1 MSKRRKYDGKNKRSF
16 IIIVILSVLVV
27 VIFSLFIYKYVKTAK
42 IEYKIDAGTILQ
54 DVDKNYLTIDSDAK
68 LKIRWSGNYY
78 LIYNDEKINLDKK
91 VITYNSITGQMKLYG
106 KFYEISKDGKVM
118 ENRDETI
125 LANTSEPK
133 FYKIDDREYLL
144 VATKLNSDDYSIEAN
159 NYLLVELDRAGNA
172 KLSND
177 RINLKTISP
186 TKLITS
192 KYMFDINNEILNFG
206 EYDIDLKKIIGS
218 TNQYQNPDELSDG
231 KTNEVPGETNGN
243 DNVPG
248 NETGGGGAAG
258 GQVVPGVGDVVNK
271 DDSGDILDIAELLSK
286 VKMTSII
293 RIVEG
298 ITTIDIDY
306 VVYDPYDEYGN
317 VFVEVISAGQNY
329 TKDLSKT
336 ETHITLDKLE
346 ADKEYKLKFVYTTFV
361 TDQETGERISKLHTF
376 EEFDLKTKVPEYS
389 ISVYRLSKVSKML
402 EYKIDLEDDYNIS
415 SINVDVSFD
424 NVVLGGNTEYIN
436 ISDSVSVNN
445 NAGYLIDSVSIDGYN
460 FLPDTILKLTVKS
473 VVVGNREIPIN
484 STSMFRFGGSNE

>member
-306 VVYDPYDEYGN
+306 VVYDPYD
-317 VFVEVISAGQNY
+317 
-329 TKDLSKT
+329 
-336 ETHITLDKLE
+336 
-346 ADKEYKLKFVYTTFV
+346 
-361 TDQETGERISKLHTF
+361 
-376 EEFDLKTKVPEYS
+376 
-389 ISVYRLSKVSKML
+389 
-402 EYKIDLEDDYNIS
+402 
-415 SINVDVSFD
+415 
-424 NVVLGGNTEYIN
+424 
-436 ISDSVSVNN
+436 
-445 NAGYLIDSVSIDGYN
+445 
-460 FLPDTILKLTVKS
+460 
-473 VVVGNREIPIN
+473 
-484 STSMFRFGGSNE
+484 